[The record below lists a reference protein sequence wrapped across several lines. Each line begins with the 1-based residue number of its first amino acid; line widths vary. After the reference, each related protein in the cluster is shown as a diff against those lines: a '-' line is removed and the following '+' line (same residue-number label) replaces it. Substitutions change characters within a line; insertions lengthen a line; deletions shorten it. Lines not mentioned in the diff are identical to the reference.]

1 MQEIQRLLHTL
12 GVGRNYVGFYQTAR
26 AIFLILEDETRLES
40 VTKYIFQVIGVEC
53 GCSWR
58 AVERN
63 IRTVIQR
70 CWQINPQFLSGMA
83 RYPLAGAPT
92 IVEFL
97 DIVSLYLARKGVSV
111 SCAQNHFPVMQ

>member
-1 MQEIQRLLHTL
+1 MQEIQSLLQTL

-26 AIFLILEDETRLES
+26 AVFLVLEDETRLES
-40 VTKYIFQVIGVEC
+40 VTRYIFKAIGAEC

-70 CWQINPQFLSGMA
+70 CWQINPQFLSGIA
-83 RYPLAGAPT
+83 RYPLAAPPT

-97 DIVSLYLARKGVSV
+97 DIVSLYLARKGVSA
-111 SCAQNHFPVMQ
+111 S